1 MPETS
6 LPVEH
11 LFTVTAEVKVGGLI
25 PNGPNGTRVIVEA
38 GPGTFEGPK
47 MKGTTKA
54 PSGDWVVA
62 RPDGSL
68 GLDVR
73 LLLETDDGAVHPH
86 DLPRVSPDGG
96 TTIRTGPLFETGDER
111 YTWLNNVQA
120 VGARLVRRR
129 QGDLRR
135 VPGAVADLAAQPGCL
150 QPRMTAP
157 TSAAAAMQASRTTAV
172 SASVSV
178 RSGAWSRSR

>member
-11 LFTVTAEVKVGGLI
+11 LFTITAEVKTAGLI
-25 PNGPNGTRVIVEA
+25 PNGPNGTRVIFEA
-38 GPGTFEGPK
+38 SPGTFEGPK
-47 MKGTTKA
+47 MKGTAKS

-73 LLLETDDGAVHPH
+73 LLLETDDGAVI
-86 DLPRVSPDGG
+86 LMTYRGVSPDGG
-96 TTIRTGPLFETGDER
+96 TTLRTGPLFETGDER

-120 VGARLVRRR
+120 DGL
-129 QGDLRR
+129 G
-135 VPGAVADLAAQPGCL
+135 
-150 QPRMTAP
+150 
-157 TSAAAAMQASRTTAV
+157 S
-172 SASVSV
+172 
-178 RSGAWSRSR
+178 SGGGKVTYDVYQVL